1 MIVLDTSVLIDF
13 FKGKNN
19 SFDFVANADATATV
33 ITYHE
38 ILSGIKHR
46 KAKKEEIFYR
56 RFFSD
61 IKILDLDLKAG
72 EESSDIM
79 ARLMSQGKIVN
90 TLDVLIAGIAITNGA
105 DKIVSRDKDFLEISR
120 VTGLEIEVY

>member
-1 MIVLDTSVLIDF
+1 MIVLDTSVLIDYF
-13 FKGKNN
+13 RGKNN
-19 SFDFVANADATATV
+19 SFDFVSNSDATTTV

-46 KAKKEEIFYR
+46 KAKKEEAFYR

-61 IKILDLDLKAG
+61 IKILDLDLKAV

-79 ARLMSQGKIVN
+79 ARLLSQGRVVN
-90 TLDVLIAGIAITNGA
+90 TLDVLISGIAMTNGA

-120 VTGLEIEVY
+120 VTGLEIEIY

>member
-1 MIVLDTSVLIDF
+1 MIVLDTSILIDY
-13 FKGKNN
+13 FKGKNISFNFVTN
-19 SFDFVANADATATV
+19 SDAATTV

-46 KAKKEEIFYR
+46 KAKKEEVFYR

-61 IKILDLDLKAG
+61 IKVLDFDLKAG
-72 EESSDIM
+72 EESSNIM
-79 ARLMSQGKIVN
+79 ARLLSLGKLVN

-105 DKIVSRDKDFLEISR
+105 DKIVSRDKDFLEISK

>member
-1 MIVLDTSVLIDF
+1 MIVLDTSVLIDY
-13 FKGKNN
+13 FKGRNK
-19 SFDFVANADATATV
+19 SFDFVTNSDAATTV

-38 ILSGIKHR
+38 ILSGIKHK
-46 KAKKEEIFYR
+46 KAKKEEAFYR

-61 IKILDLDLKAG
+61 IKVLDFDLKAS

-79 ARLMSQGKIVN
+79 ARLLSLGKLVN